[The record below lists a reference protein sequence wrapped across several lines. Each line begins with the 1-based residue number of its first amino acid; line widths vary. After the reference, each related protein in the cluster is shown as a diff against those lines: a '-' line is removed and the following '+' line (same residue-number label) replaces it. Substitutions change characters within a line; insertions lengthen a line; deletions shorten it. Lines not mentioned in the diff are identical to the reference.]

1 MANVSSL
8 VSAIGGRETGLTVT
22 QTTDTQAAA
31 IAGFTLPGM
40 VNVITTM
47 AANSMG
53 ALPTLPA
60 GSMVVVTSTVATQT
74 LKVYPPVGGTIQ
86 ATNSA
91 GTVNAAVTMAA
102 QGMAVFLATGS
113 TNGTDYIRIV

>member
-8 VSAIGGRETGLTVT
+8 VSAIGGRETALTVT

-53 ALPTLPA
+53 ALPVLPA

-74 LKVYPPVGGTIQ
+74 LKIYPPVGGTIQ
-86 ATNSA
+86 ATNAA
-91 GTVNAAVTMAA
+91 GTVNAAVTMSAL
-102 QGMAVFLATGS
+102 GLAVFMATGS
-113 TNGTDYIRIV
+113 NGGADFFRII